1 MGKCRMLIDENEEL
15 GRQLSQGRV
24 AQLQAELSLQKSAN
38 EEMQKNLDEMTGFVL
53 QLDEEVSL
61 NMWILYFTHRKSG
74 FISRFVSFHSFV
86 VLLHFYSTI
95 CVIHIHFNVAF
106 SQVEGMQATILHL
119 QQQLK
124 YTQDKLKTAN
134 EKLEKNSEVNF
145 QIKFQFF
152 CFKLFHL

>member
-1 MGKCRMLIDENEEL
+1 MLIDENEEL

-95 CVIHIHFNVAF
+95 CVIHFNVAF